1 MTGKPFGQEQSA
13 IYSSRRLAPSAIFT
27 LTSNSL
33 NEGGRERRGEAYLN
47 VNRQR
52 FEYFGC
58 LEFKAVTD
66 NGMRFLVRLSGG
78 AGAATASGQVPKNL
92 RSIPNRAL
100 GEWLL
105 HHHRAQPGDQ
115 VRVSRQ
121 SNDEF
126 LFTFVRNVPRR

>member
-1 MTGKPFGQEQSA
+1 MTEKPFVQNQSVFN
-13 IYSSRRLAPSAIFT
+13 SSRPLAPSAIFT

-58 LEFKAVTD
+58 FEFKAVTD
-66 NGMRFLVRLSGG
+66 NGMRFLVRLSGS
-78 AGAATASGQVPKNL
+78 AGARTASGQVPKNL

-100 GEWLL
+100 GEWLME
-105 HHHRAQPGDQ
+105 HHRAQPGDE
-115 VRVSRQ
+115 VRVTRQ
-121 SNDEF
+121 SNGEF
-126 LFTFVRNVPRR
+126 LFTFVRRVTRR